1 MEMTMIGPHNPTP
14 AEREVM
20 EKIAAESQAA
30 PDSEFR
36 YFVHNPLDKTTHYY
50 RSEALQQRAAAAI
63 LRSCCV
69 DGDWDE
75 AAVAQIAMGVVTHTP
90 QRVLLQTEPQPADY
104 ADASAYTQAHDA
116 WEEDCDE
123 HGEVW
128 TYRMLPLA
136 APGAGHE
143 SRADAIGVLKAA
155 VWRQIATETRYEAA
169 SNGWV
174 RATLPFC
181 DRFRHEDDIYQLSDA
196 IGVLKAAVWRQIAT
210 ETRYEAASNG
220 WVRATLPF
228 CDRHGDRLQY
238 FFRHEDDTYQLSDD
252 GALVRDLLACSQLPA
267 DTGSWR
273 RSLTARL
280 AVFGV
285 ELNGDALYMRCD
297 AGQFSHKFGDYLHA
311 LLVVADPAFSLA
323 AAEEQP

>member
-1 MEMTMIGPHNPTP
+1 MEMTIIGPHNPTP

-20 EKIAAESQAA
+20 ENIAAESQAA

-50 RSEALQQRAAAAI
+50 RSEARQQRAAAAI

-90 QRVLLQTEPQPADY
+90 QRVVLQTEPQPADY

-181 DRFRHEDDIYQLSDA
+181 DR
-196 IGVLKAAVWRQIAT
+196 
-210 ETRYEAASNG
+210 
-220 WVRATLPF
+220 
-228 CDRHGDRLQY
+228 HGDRLQY

-273 RSLTARL
+273 RLLTARL

>member
-1 MEMTMIGPHNPTP
+1 MEMTMIGPRNLTP
-14 AEREVM
+14 AERKEM
-20 EKIAAESQAA
+20 ENIAAESQAA
-30 PDSEFR
+30 PDSEYR
-36 YFVHNPLDKTTHYY
+36 YFVHNPLDKTTLYY

-75 AAVAQIAMGVVTHTP
+75 AVVAQIAMGVVTHTP

-104 ADASAYTQAHDA
+104 ADASAYTLAHDA
-116 WEEDCDE
+116 WQEDCDAD
-123 HGEVW
+123 GEVW
-128 TYRMLPLA
+128 TYCMLPLA
-136 APGAGHE
+136 APGAGQE

-181 DRFRHEDDIYQLSDA
+181 DR
-196 IGVLKAAVWRQIAT
+196 
-210 ETRYEAASNG
+210 
-220 WVRATLPF
+220 
-228 CDRHGDRLQY
+228 HGDQLQY
-238 FFRHEDDTYQLSDD
+238 FFRHEGETYQLSDD
-252 GALVRDLLACSQLPA
+252 GALVCDLQAGGQLPTDA
-267 DTGSWR
+267 GSWR
-273 RSLTARL
+273 QSLAARL

-285 ELNGDALYMRCD
+285 ELNGDALYMRCN

>member
-1 MEMTMIGPHNPTP
+1 MEMTIIGPHNPTP

-50 RSEALQQRAAAAI
+50 RSEARQQRAAAAI

-143 SRADAIGVLKAA
+143 SRADAIGVLKVA
-155 VWRQIATETRYEAA
+155 VWRQIATEI
-169 SNGWV
+169 
-174 RATLPFC
+174 C
-181 DRFRHEDDIYQLSDA
+181 DRHGDRLQYFFRHEDDIYQLSDA

-252 GALVRDLLACSQLPA
+252 GALVRDLLACSQLSA

-311 LLVVADPAFSLA
+311 LLVVADPAFTFTSET
-323 AAEEQP
+323 EEQP

>member
-1 MEMTMIGPHNPTP
+1 MEMTIIGPHNPTP

-50 RSEALQQRAAAAI
+50 RSEALQQRAAAAL

-90 QRVLLQTEPQPADY
+90 QRVVLQTEPQPADY

-143 SRADAIGVLKAA
+143 SRA
-155 VWRQIATETRYEAA
+155 
-169 SNGWV
+169 
-174 RATLPFC
+174 
-181 DRFRHEDDIYQLSDA
+181 DA

>member
-1 MEMTMIGPHNPTP
+1 MEMTMIGPRNLTP
-14 AEREVM
+14 AEREEM
-20 EKIAAESQAA
+20 ENIAAESQTA
-30 PDSEFR
+30 PDSEYR
-36 YFVHNPLDKTTHYY
+36 YFVHNPLDKTTLYY

-75 AAVAQIAMGVVTHTP
+75 AAVAQIAVGVVTHSP

-116 WEEDCDE
+116 WEEDCDAN
-123 HGEVW
+123 GEVW

-136 APGAGHE
+136 APGAGQE
-143 SRADAIGVLKAA
+143 SWA
-155 VWRQIATETRYEAA
+155 
-169 SNGWV
+169 
-174 RATLPFC
+174 
-181 DRFRHEDDIYQLSDA
+181 DA

-228 CDRHGDRLQY
+228 CDRHGDQLQY
-238 FFRHEDDTYQLSDD
+238 FFRHEGETYQLSDD
-252 GALVRDLLACSQLPA
+252 GALVCDLQAGGQLPTDA
-267 DTGSWR
+267 GSWR
-273 RSLTARL
+273 QSLAARL

-285 ELNGDALYMRCD
+285 ELNGDALYMRCN

-311 LLVVADPAFSLA
+311 LLVVAGPAFTLTSET
-323 AAEEQP
+323 EEQP

>member
-1 MEMTMIGPHNPTP
+1 M
-14 AEREVM
+14 
-20 EKIAAESQAA
+20 Q
-30 PDSEFR
+30 
-36 YFVHNPLDKTTHYY
+36 YF
-50 RSEALQQRAAAAI
+50 
-63 LRSCCV
+63 
-69 DGDWDE
+69 
-75 AAVAQIAMGVVTHTP
+75 
-90 QRVLLQTEPQPADY
+90 
-104 ADASAYTQAHDA
+104 
-116 WEEDCDE
+116 
-123 HGEVW
+123 
-128 TYRMLPLA
+128 
-136 APGAGHE
+136 
-143 SRADAIGVLKAA
+143 
-155 VWRQIATETRYEAA
+155 
-169 SNGWV
+169 
-174 RATLPFC
+174 
-181 DRFRHEDDIYQLSDA
+181 FRHEDDIYQLSDA

>member
-1 MEMTMIGPHNPTP
+1 MEMTIIGPHNPTP

-50 RSEALQQRAAAAI
+50 RSEALQQRAAAAL

-75 AAVAQIAMGVVTHTP
+75 AAVAQITMGVVTHTP
-90 QRVLLQTEPQPADY
+90 QRVVLQTEPQPADY

-143 SRADAIGVLKAA
+143 SRA
-155 VWRQIATETRYEAA
+155 
-169 SNGWV
+169 
-174 RATLPFC
+174 
-181 DRFRHEDDIYQLSDA
+181 DA

>member
-1 MEMTMIGPHNPTP
+1 MEMTMIGPRNLTP
-14 AEREVM
+14 AERKEM
-20 EKIAAESQAA
+20 ETIAAESQAA
-30 PDSEFR
+30 PDSEYR
-36 YFVHNPLDKTTHYY
+36 YFVHNPLDKTTLYY
-50 RSEALQQRAAAAI
+50 RSEALQQQAAAAI

-181 DRFRHEDDIYQLSDA
+181 DR
-196 IGVLKAAVWRQIAT
+196 
-210 ETRYEAASNG
+210 
-220 WVRATLPF
+220 
-228 CDRHGDRLQY
+228 HGDRLQY

-285 ELNGDALYMRCD
+285 ELNGDALYMRCA

-311 LLVVADPAFSLA
+311 LLVVADPAFTFTSET
-323 AAEEQP
+323 EEQP

>member
-1 MEMTMIGPHNPTP
+1 MEMTMIGPYNPTP

-20 EKIAAESQAA
+20 ENIAAESQAA

-36 YFVHNPLDKTTHYY
+36 YFVYNPLDKTTHYY
-50 RSEALQQRAAAAI
+50 RSEAVQQRAAAAI

-143 SRADAIGVLKAA
+143 SRA
-155 VWRQIATETRYEAA
+155 
-169 SNGWV
+169 
-174 RATLPFC
+174 
-181 DRFRHEDDIYQLSDA
+181 DA

>member
-1 MEMTMIGPHNPTP
+1 MEMTMIGPYNPTP

-20 EKIAAESQAA
+20 ENIAAESQAA

-50 RSEALQQRAAAAI
+50 RSEALQQRAAAAL

-90 QRVLLQTEPQPADY
+90 QRVVLQTEPQPADY

-181 DRFRHEDDIYQLSDA
+181 DR
-196 IGVLKAAVWRQIAT
+196 
-210 ETRYEAASNG
+210 
-220 WVRATLPF
+220 
-228 CDRHGDRLQY
+228 HGDRLQY
-238 FFRHEDDTYQLSDD
+238 FFRNEDDTYQLSDD

-311 LLVVADPAFSLA
+311 LLVVADPAFTLTSA
-323 AAEEQP
+323 TEEQP

>member
-50 RSEALQQRAAAAI
+50 RSEARQQRAAAAL

-90 QRVLLQTEPQPADY
+90 QRVVLQTEPQPADY

-143 SRADAIGVLKAA
+143 SRA
-155 VWRQIATETRYEAA
+155 
-169 SNGWV
+169 
-174 RATLPFC
+174 
-181 DRFRHEDDIYQLSDA
+181 DA

-311 LLVVADPAFSLA
+311 CWLLPTRHLPLHLKRRNNHDPN
-323 AAEEQP
+323 P

>member
-1 MEMTMIGPHNPTP
+1 MEMTIIGPHNPTP

-20 EKIAAESQAA
+20 ENIAAESQAA

-50 RSEALQQRAAAAI
+50 RSEALQQRAAAAL

-90 QRVLLQTEPQPADY
+90 QRVVLQTEPQPADY

-181 DRFRHEDDIYQLSDA
+181 DR
-196 IGVLKAAVWRQIAT
+196 
-210 ETRYEAASNG
+210 
-220 WVRATLPF
+220 
-228 CDRHGDRLQY
+228 HGDRLQY
-238 FFRHEDDTYQLSDD
+238 FFRNEDDTYQLSDD

-311 LLVVADPAFSLA
+311 LLVVADPAFTLTSA
-323 AAEEQP
+323 TEEQP

>member
-1 MEMTMIGPHNPTP
+1 METIIGPHNPTP

-50 RSEALQQRAAAAI
+50 RSEALQQRAAAAL

-90 QRVLLQTEPQPADY
+90 QRVVLQTEPQPADY

-155 VWRQIATETRYEAA
+155 VWRLIAT
-169 SNGWV
+169 V
-174 RATLPFC
+174 
-181 DRFRHEDDIYQLSDA
+181 
-196 IGVLKAAVWRQIAT
+196 
-210 ETRYEAASNG
+210 TRYEAASNG

-297 AGQFSHKFGDYLHA
+297 AGQFSHKFCDYLHA
-311 LLVVADPAFSLA
+311 LLVVADPAFTFTLGDDTN
-323 AAEEQP
+323 

>member
-1 MEMTMIGPHNPTP
+1 MEMTIIGPHNPTP

-20 EKIAAESQAA
+20 ENIAAESQAA

-50 RSEALQQRAAAAI
+50 RSEALQQRAAAAL

-90 QRVLLQTEPQPADY
+90 QRVVLQTEPQPADY

-143 SRADAIGVLKAA
+143 SRA
-155 VWRQIATETRYEAA
+155 
-169 SNGWV
+169 
-174 RATLPFC
+174 
-181 DRFRHEDDIYQLSDA
+181 DA

>member
-1 MEMTMIGPHNPTP
+1 MEMTMIGPRNLTP
-14 AEREVM
+14 AEREEM
-20 EKIAAESQAA
+20 ENIAAESQTA
-30 PDSEFR
+30 PDSEYR
-36 YFVHNPLDKTTHYY
+36 YFVHNPLDKTTLYY

-75 AAVAQIAMGVVTHTP
+75 AAVAQIAVGVVTHSP

-116 WEEDCDE
+116 WEEDCDAN
-123 HGEVW
+123 GEVW

-181 DRFRHEDDIYQLSDA
+181 DR
-196 IGVLKAAVWRQIAT
+196 
-210 ETRYEAASNG
+210 
-220 WVRATLPF
+220 
-228 CDRHGDRLQY
+228 HGDQLQY
-238 FFRHEDDTYQLSDD
+238 FFRHESETYQLSDD
-252 GALVRDLLACSQLPA
+252 GALVCDLQAGGQLPTDA
-267 DTGSWR
+267 GSWR
-273 RSLTARL
+273 QSLAARL

-285 ELNGDALYMRCD
+285 ELNGDALYMRCN

>member
-1 MEMTMIGPHNPTP
+1 MEMTMIGPRNLTP
-14 AEREVM
+14 AERKEM
-20 EKIAAESQAA
+20 ENIAAESQAA
-30 PDSEFR
+30 PNSEYR

-75 AAVAQIAMGVVTHTP
+75 AAVAQIAMGIVTHTP

-104 ADASAYTQAHDA
+104 ADASAYTLAHDA
-116 WEEDCDE
+116 WEVDCDAD
-123 HGEVW
+123 GEVW

-136 APGAGHE
+136 VPGAGHE
-143 SRADAIGVLKAA
+143 SRA
-155 VWRQIATETRYEAA
+155 
-169 SNGWV
+169 
-174 RATLPFC
+174 
-181 DRFRHEDDIYQLSDA
+181 DA

-311 LLVVADPAFSLA
+311 LLVVADPAFTLTSA
-323 AAEEQP
+323 TAEQP

>member
-1 MEMTMIGPHNPTP
+1 MEMTIIGPHNPTP
-14 AEREVM
+14 AEREVV

-50 RSEALQQRAAAAI
+50 RSEARQQRAAAAI

-143 SRADAIGVLKAA
+143 SRA
-155 VWRQIATETRYEAA
+155 
-169 SNGWV
+169 
-174 RATLPFC
+174 
-181 DRFRHEDDIYQLSDA
+181 DA

>member
-1 MEMTMIGPHNPTP
+1 MEMTIIGPHNPTP
-14 AEREVM
+14 AEREVV

-50 RSEALQQRAAAAI
+50 RSEARQQRAAAAI

-155 VWRQIATETRYEAA
+155 VWRQIATEI
-169 SNGWV
+169 
-174 RATLPFC
+174 C
-181 DRFRHEDDIYQLSDA
+181 DRHGDQLQYFFRHEDDIYQLSDA

-238 FFRHEDDTYQLSDD
+238 FFRHEDDIYQLSDD
-252 GALVRDLLACSQLPA
+252 GALVGDLLACCQLPA

>member
-1 MEMTMIGPHNPTP
+1 MEMTMIGPHNLTP
-14 AEREVM
+14 AERKEI
-20 EKIAAESQAA
+20 ERLAAESRFA

-36 YFVHNPLDKTTHYY
+36 YFVHTPLDKTTHYY
-50 RSEALQQRAAAAI
+50 RSEARQQRAAAAI

-90 QRVLLQTEPQPADY
+90 QRVVLQTEPQSADY
-104 ADASAYTQAHDA
+104 ADASAYTQVHDA

-143 SRADAIGVLKAA
+143 SRV
-155 VWRQIATETRYEAA
+155 
-169 SNGWV
+169 
-174 RATLPFC
+174 
-181 DRFRHEDDIYQLSDA
+181 DA

-238 FFRHEDDTYQLSDD
+238 FFRHEDDTHQLSDD

-311 LLVVADPAFSLA
+311 LLVVAGPAFTFTSET
-323 AAEEQP
+323 EEQL

>member
-1 MEMTMIGPHNPTP
+1 MEMTIIGPHNPTP

-90 QRVLLQTEPQPADY
+90 QRVVLQTEPQPADY

-181 DRFRHEDDIYQLSDA
+181 DR
-196 IGVLKAAVWRQIAT
+196 
-210 ETRYEAASNG
+210 
-220 WVRATLPF
+220 
-228 CDRHGDRLQY
+228 HGDRLQY
-238 FFRHEDDTYQLSDD
+238 FFRNEDDTYQLSDD

-311 LLVVADPAFSLA
+311 LLVVADPAFTLTSA
-323 AAEEQP
+323 TEEQP

>member
-1 MEMTMIGPHNPTP
+1 MEMTMIGPRNLTP
-14 AEREVM
+14 AEREEM
-20 EKIAAESQAA
+20 ENIAAESQTA
-30 PDSEFR
+30 PDSEYR
-36 YFVHNPLDKTTHYY
+36 YFVHNPLDKTTLYY

-75 AAVAQIAMGVVTHTP
+75 AVVAQIAVGVVTHSP

-116 WEEDCDE
+116 WEEDCDAN
-123 HGEVW
+123 GEVW

-136 APGAGHE
+136 APGAGQE

-155 VWRQIATETRYEAA
+155 VWQ
-169 SNGWV
+169 
-174 RATLPFC
+174 
-181 DRFRHEDDIYQLSDA
+181 
-196 IGVLKAAVWRQIAT
+196 QIAT

-228 CDRHGDRLQY
+228 CDRHGDQLQY
-238 FFRHEDDTYQLSDD
+238 FFRHEGETYQLSDD
-252 GALVRDLLACSQLPA
+252 GALVCDLQAGGQLPTDA
-267 DTGSWR
+267 GSWR
-273 RSLTARL
+273 QSLAARL

-285 ELNGDALYMRCD
+285 ELNGDALYMCCD
-297 AGQFSHKFGDYLHA
+297 AGQFPHKFGDYLHA
-311 LLVVADPAFSLA
+311 LLVVAGPAFTLTSEM
-323 AAEEQP
+323 EEQP

>member
-1 MEMTMIGPHNPTP
+1 MEMTIIGPHNPTP

-50 RSEALQQRAAAAI
+50 RSEARQQRAAAAI

-90 QRVLLQTEPQPADY
+90 QRVVLQTEPQPADY

-143 SRADAIGVLKAA
+143 SRA
-155 VWRQIATETRYEAA
+155 
-169 SNGWV
+169 
-174 RATLPFC
+174 
-181 DRFRHEDDIYQLSDA
+181 DA

>member
-50 RSEALQQRAAAAI
+50 RSEARQQRAAAAL

-90 QRVLLQTEPQPADY
+90 QRVVLQTEPQPADY

-143 SRADAIGVLKAA
+143 SRA
-155 VWRQIATETRYEAA
+155 
-169 SNGWV
+169 
-174 RATLPFC
+174 
-181 DRFRHEDDIYQLSDA
+181 DA

-311 LLVVADPAFSLA
+311 LLVVADPAFTFTSET
-323 AAEEQP
+323 EEQP

>member
-1 MEMTMIGPHNPTP
+1 MTMIGPHNPTP

-20 EKIAAESQAA
+20 ENIAAESQAA

-181 DRFRHEDDIYQLSDA
+181 DR
-196 IGVLKAAVWRQIAT
+196 
-210 ETRYEAASNG
+210 
-220 WVRATLPF
+220 
-228 CDRHGDRLQY
+228 HGDRLQY

>member
-1 MEMTMIGPHNPTP
+1 MEMTIIGPHNPTP

-50 RSEALQQRAAAAI
+50 RSEARQQRAAAAI

-90 QRVLLQTEPQPADY
+90 QRVVLQTEPQPADY

-143 SRADAIGVLKAA
+143 SRV
-155 VWRQIATETRYEAA
+155 
-169 SNGWV
+169 
-174 RATLPFC
+174 
-181 DRFRHEDDIYQLSDA
+181 DA

>member
-1 MEMTMIGPHNPTP
+1 MEMTIIGPHNPTP
-14 AEREVM
+14 AEREVV

-50 RSEALQQRAAAAI
+50 RSEARQQRAAAAI

-155 VWRQIATETRYEAA
+155 VWRQIATE
-169 SNGWV
+169 
-174 RATLPFC
+174 
-181 DRFRHEDDIYQLSDA
+181 I
-196 IGVLKAAVWRQIAT
+196 
-210 ETRYEAASNG
+210 
-220 WVRATLPF
+220 
-228 CDRHGDRLQY
+228 CDRHGDQLQY

>member
-1 MEMTMIGPHNPTP
+1 MEMTMIGPHNLTP
-14 AEREVM
+14 AERKEI
-20 EKIAAESQAA
+20 ERLAAESRFA

-50 RSEALQQRAAAAI
+50 RSEARQQRAAAAI

-90 QRVLLQTEPQPADY
+90 QRVVLQTEPQSADY
-104 ADASAYTQAHDA
+104 ADASAYTQVHDA

-143 SRADAIGVLKAA
+143 SRV
-155 VWRQIATETRYEAA
+155 
-169 SNGWV
+169 
-174 RATLPFC
+174 
-181 DRFRHEDDIYQLSDA
+181 DA

-238 FFRHEDDTYQLSDD
+238 FFRHEDDTHQLSDD

-311 LLVVADPAFSLA
+311 LLVVAGPAFTFTSET
-323 AAEEQP
+323 EEQL

>member
-1 MEMTMIGPHNPTP
+1 MTMIGPHNPTP

-20 EKIAAESQAA
+20 ENIAAESQAA

-50 RSEALQQRAAAAI
+50 RSEALQQRAAAAL

-90 QRVLLQTEPQPADY
+90 QRVVLQTEPQPADY

-143 SRADAIGVLKAA
+143 SRADAIGV
-155 VWRQIATETRYEAA
+155 
-169 SNGWV
+169 
-174 RATLPFC
+174 P
-181 DRFRHEDDIYQLSDA
+181 
-196 IGVLKAAVWRQIAT
+196 KAAVWRQIAT

>member
-1 MEMTMIGPHNPTP
+1 MEMTIIGPHNPTP

-20 EKIAAESQAA
+20 ENIAAESQAA

-36 YFVHNPLDKTTHYY
+36 YFVYNPLDKTTHYY
-50 RSEALQQRAAAAI
+50 RSEALQQRAAAAL

-90 QRVLLQTEPQPADY
+90 QRVVLQTEPQPADY
-104 ADASAYTQAHDA
+104 AYTQAHDA

-143 SRADAIGVLKAA
+143 SRA
-155 VWRQIATETRYEAA
+155 
-169 SNGWV
+169 
-174 RATLPFC
+174 
-181 DRFRHEDDIYQLSDA
+181 DA

>member
-1 MEMTMIGPHNPTP
+1 MEMTIIGPHNPTP

-20 EKIAAESQAA
+20 ENIAAESQAA

-50 RSEALQQRAAAAI
+50 RSEALQQRAAAAL

-75 AAVAQIAMGVVTHTP
+75 AAVAHIAMGVVTHTP
-90 QRVLLQTEPQPADY
+90 QREVLQTEPQPADY

-143 SRADAIGVLKAA
+143 SRA
-155 VWRQIATETRYEAA
+155 
-169 SNGWV
+169 
-174 RATLPFC
+174 
-181 DRFRHEDDIYQLSDA
+181 DA

-311 LLVVADPAFSLA
+311 LLVVADPAFTFTSET
-323 AAEEQP
+323 EEQP

>member
-1 MEMTMIGPHNPTP
+1 MEMTMIGPRNLTP
-14 AEREVM
+14 AERKEM
-20 EKIAAESQAA
+20 ENIAAESQTA
-30 PDSEFR
+30 PDSEYR
-36 YFVHNPLDKTTHYY
+36 YFVHNPLDKTTLYY
-50 RSEALQQRAAAAI
+50 RSEVLQQRAATAI

-75 AAVAQIAMGVVTHTP
+75 AAVAQIAVGVVTHTP

-104 ADASAYTQAHDA
+104 ADASAYTLAHDA
-116 WEEDCDE
+116 WEEDCDAD
-123 HGEVW
+123 GEVW
-128 TYRMLPLA
+128 TFRMLPLA

-143 SRADAIGVLKAA
+143 SRA
-155 VWRQIATETRYEAA
+155 
-169 SNGWV
+169 
-174 RATLPFC
+174 
-181 DRFRHEDDIYQLSDA
+181 DA

-311 LLVVADPAFSLA
+311 LLVVADPAFTFTSET
-323 AAEEQP
+323 EEQP

>member
-50 RSEALQQRAAAAI
+50 RSEALQQRAAAAL

-143 SRADAIGVLKAA
+143 SRA
-155 VWRQIATETRYEAA
+155 
-169 SNGWV
+169 
-174 RATLPFC
+174 
-181 DRFRHEDDIYQLSDA
+181 DA

>member
-1 MEMTMIGPHNPTP
+1 MEMTIIGPHKPTP

-20 EKIAAESQAA
+20 ENIAAESQAA

-50 RSEALQQRAAAAI
+50 RSEALQQRAAAAL

-75 AAVAQIAMGVVTHTP
+75 AAVAQITMGVVTHTP
-90 QRVLLQTEPQPADY
+90 QRVVLQTEPQPADY

-181 DRFRHEDDIYQLSDA
+181 DR
-196 IGVLKAAVWRQIAT
+196 
-210 ETRYEAASNG
+210 
-220 WVRATLPF
+220 
-228 CDRHGDRLQY
+228 HGDRLQY
-238 FFRHEDDTYQLSDD
+238 FFRNEDDTYQLSDD

-311 LLVVADPAFSLA
+311 LLVVADPAFTLTSA
-323 AAEEQP
+323 TEEQP

>member
-1 MEMTMIGPHNPTP
+1 MQTIKIGPRDLTL
-14 AEREVM
+14 AERE
-20 EKIAAESQAA
+20 EIEHLAAESRFA

-50 RSEALQQRAAAAI
+50 RSEARQQRAAAAI

-90 QRVLLQTEPQPADY
+90 QRVVLQTEPQPADY

-143 SRADAIGVLKAA
+143 SRA
-155 VWRQIATETRYEAA
+155 
-169 SNGWV
+169 
-174 RATLPFC
+174 
-181 DRFRHEDDIYQLSDA
+181 DA